1 MRVKDFIEK
10 KLGSSGRFNTV
21 LNTDYKSVKI
31 KTKEDGVIWS
41 GDFSLERDRI
51 KLLEIARLSQKT
63 LYIHKEDT
71 DELIGKVPVQLSLFE
86 ED

>member
-31 KTKEDGVIWS
+31 KTKEDGVIWV
-41 GDFSLERDRI
+41 GDFSLTLDRN
-51 KLLEIARLSQKT
+51 KLLEVARLSQKT
-63 LYIHKEDT
+63 LYIHKEDN
-71 DELIGKVPVQLSLFE
+71 DDLIGKVHVQLSLFG